1 MTARLVHLAIDLG
14 ELDHEPPE
22 LCELATLAAVAC
34 GGHAGDAASMKRA
47 ITGARGAG
55 ALLFAHPSY
64 PDRAGFG
71 RRSLSLGPTALLE
84 TLREQLEAFCEAAA
98 AEGAV
103 VRGVKPHGALYH
115 DAESDP
121 ERADALLEAA
131 RRVLGRGAVLLGRAG
146 GGLVARAREK
156 GWEAWGEAFAD
167 RATLPDGSLVP
178 RGTPGALLT
187 EPSEAAHQALVLATS
202 PEVRALC
209 VHSDTR
215 GAVSIAR
222 AVRRALAEAGLCPPA
237 ASP

>member
-34 GGHAGDAASMKRA
+34 GGHAGDAASMRLAAARA
-47 ITGARGAG
+47 RAAG

-71 RRSLSLGPTALLE
+71 RRSLSLGPSALLE
-84 TLREQLEAFCEAAA
+84 TLRQQLEALCEAAA
-98 AEGAV
+98 ATGAV

-115 DAESDP
+115 DAEGDP
-121 ERADALLEAA
+121 ERADALLEATRGVVGPHA
-131 RRVLGRGAVLLGRAG
+131 VVLARAG

-156 GWEAWGEAFAD
+156 EWEAWGEAFAD

-178 RGTPGALLT
+178 RGTPGALVT
-187 EPSEAAHQALVLATS
+187 EPSEAAHRALALAAS

-215 GAVSIAR
+215 GAVALAR
-222 AVRRALAEAGLCPPA
+222 AVRRALAEAGLCAPA